1 MVHVVGE
8 LFVHIAEELS
18 RYDYD
23 PGELFQPLNEI
34 GDFNVGITVT
44 GVINFQ
50 SYVEQ
55 RIDFIE
61 EQGGVAGSRHSEYA
75 NQDLLCLADV
85 LTYNAGQIDFVQ
97 NQAKITGQ
105 DLNSHCLACP
115 ALSDEQGID
124 AFTYRMLVFEAGKY
138 PLGVEGDHSETAVL
152 RQVLRQTNQWIKV
165 TSAENSGSFA

>member
-8 LFVHIAEELS
+8 LFVHNAEEIS

-75 NQDLLCLADV
+75 NQDLL
-85 LTYNAGQIDFVQ
+85 
-97 NQAKITGQ
+97 
-105 DLNSHCLACP
+105 
-115 ALSDEQGID
+115 
-124 AFTYRMLVFEAGKY
+124 
-138 PLGVEGDHSETAVL
+138 
-152 RQVLRQTNQWIKV
+152 
-165 TSAENSGSFA
+165 